1 MADGKVFYRG
11 ALLKK
16 ECRVHTYYLAIDL
29 GASSGRLILGWLE
42 DGIISIEEVHRFPN
56 GPLKRDG
63 QLVWDVDSLFGQI
76 KTGLKRCAET
86 GRIPAS
92 IGVDTWGVDFVLLD
106 ADDNRLG
113 EAVSYRDNRTAGMDA
128 EVLSIVDEVELYR
141 RTGIERLIFN
151 SIYQLYAVKKQQ
163 PELFARARTFLTMP
177 DYLNFLLTGVKRNE
191 YTEASTTQLIDAA
204 RRDWDWELLDTLG
217 FPRDMFQEVA
227 RPGAALGGLRPAL
240 REELGFDARV
250 MLPPCHDTEAAILA
264 LPDASGRVIYLNS
277 GTWSLMG
284 VERDAPDCREECL
297 RAAFSNEGGYGDRI
311 CFHKN
316 IMGLWI
322 VQRIRGELE
331 PKPGYEKTYAM
342 AERGQCS
349 AIIDVN
355 APEFLAPENMSEA
368 IRAHC
373 HRTKQEVPA
382 NAEALLACAYNSL
395 AESYAATTREIER
408 LTDRTYPVIQI
419 MGGGC
424 RDRLLNR
431 LTGERTGK
439 AINAG
444 PVEATAIGNIMAQM
458 LADGLFPS
466 LDEARKTVGKSF
478 GMIQ

>member
-1 MADGKVFYRG
+1 MRT
-11 ALLKK
+11 
-16 ECRVHTYYLAIDL
+16 HYLAIDL
-29 GASSGRLILGWLE
+29 GASSGRLILGWLA
-42 DGIISIEEVHRFPN
+42 DGIISIEEIHRFPN
-56 GPLKRDG
+56 GPVKRDG
-63 QLVWDVDSLFGQI
+63 NLVWDVDELFRQI
-76 KTGLKRCAET
+76 LIGLKRCHET
-86 GRIPAS
+86 GRVPAS

-106 ADDNRLG
+106 AADNRLG
-113 EAVSYRDNRTAGMDA
+113 EAVSYRDGRTAGMDT

-151 SIYQLYAVKKQQ
+151 SIYQLYAVKKNQ
-163 PELFARARTFLTMP
+163 PELFARAKAFLTMP

-217 FPRDMFQEVA
+217 FPRGMFQEIA
-227 RPGAALGGLRPAL
+227 RPGTTLGGLRPEL
-240 REELGFDARV
+240 RDELGFDARV
-250 MLPPCHDTEAAILA
+250 MLPPGHDTEAAILA
-264 LPDASGRVIYLNS
+264 LPDTSGGVIYINS

-316 IMGLWI
+316 IMGLWL
-322 VQRIRGELE
+322 VQRIRDELD
-331 PKPGYEKTYAM
+331 PKPDYEETWAM
-342 AERGQCS
+342 AERGRSS
-349 AIIDVN
+349 AIIDVG

-368 IRAHC
+368 IRDHC
-373 HRTKQEVPA
+373 RRTGQEVPA
-382 NAEALLACAYNSL
+382 DAAALLACAYNSL
-395 AESYAATTREIER
+395 AESYAATAREVER
-408 LTDRTYPVIQI
+408 LTGRTYPVIQI

-444 PVEATAIGNIMAQM
+444 PVEATAIGNILAQM
-458 LADGLFPS
+458 LADGLFS
-466 LDEARKTVGKSF
+466 GLDEARKAVEKSF
-478 GMIQ
+478 RVV